1 LACVLYTPSRS
12 FDFVDRK
19 LIAELVSLRF
29 LDDTTY
35 VLLIGPPGV
44 GNPDVAER
52 LVLGE
57 RTVLRSQCGGHH
69 RR

>member
-1 LACVLYTPSRS
+1 MPYMPCQS

-29 LDDTTY
+29 LDDTTN

-44 GNPDVAER
+44 GNATPAR
-52 LVLGE
+52 P
-57 RTVLRSQCGGHH
+57 
-69 RR
+69 